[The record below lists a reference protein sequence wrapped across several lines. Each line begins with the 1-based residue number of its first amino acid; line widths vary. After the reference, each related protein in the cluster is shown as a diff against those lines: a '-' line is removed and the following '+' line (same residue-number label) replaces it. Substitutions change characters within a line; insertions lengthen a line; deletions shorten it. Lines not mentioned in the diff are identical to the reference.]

1 MIIHNLV
8 QGSPEWHAHREQYD
22 NASEVSAAASK
33 SKYKSRAALQHQ
45 YATGL
50 RAEVDAATQ
59 KRFDDG
65 HRAEALARPL
75 AEAVIDGELYP
86 ITASDGALSAS
97 FDGLTLNYDLN
108 WEHKALNDEIRAC
121 ETGDDLDEHYKLQMD
136 QQCLIAGIDTTLFS
150 ATKWEKSQTPTEHVL
165 VEIIDGVEVTTYYN
179 LIEAKHLWYTTTPE
193 RKQAVIDIW
202 AQFHRDLANY
212 TPPVVA
218 EKLEAKTIEGLPTLF
233 IQAVGEITTNN
244 MKEYGQALAKRLSD
258 VRAIQ
263 LVTDQDF
270 VDAKAAAKHLRDSIE
285 QAKQAK
291 EAMLS
296 QTVTVGEAARMIDAW
311 CEDMRKTAL
320 KLESDVET
328 QDKIKKTKMI
338 TEAKEKFTGIIAALE
353 AETAPIRILETTPD
367 FANTI
372 KGKRNYDSMQGAIND
387 LLANA
392 ELHVNNLAKDLRAK
406 LTWFKSLDCQ
416 FPIFADLQTLI
427 YKQADDFKLAVNARI
442 AEHEKALQEA
452 AEKAIAIRAKVEAD
466 AAARQAEFNAKL
478 EIAAKEEFKQ
488 KPGAADLSNSPINNL
503 INEADFSKHVIGVD
517 PAAGEDKTV
526 VTNIGKRPTAEAII
540 NLVATTYSVDKP
552 TAQRWLTQSFAQAKA
567 A

>member
-1 MIIHNLV
+1 MITSHNLL
-8 QGSPEWHAHREQYD
+8 QGSQPWHAFRAEHFG
-22 NASEVSAAASK
+22 ASEASAMLGLSP
-33 SKYKSRAALQHQ
+33 YKTRTQLLNEKK
-45 YATGL
+45 TGL
-50 RAEVDAATQ
+50 TADVDAFTQ
-59 KRFDDG
+59 KIFDKG
-65 HRAEALARPL
+65 HAVEALARPIVEKMIGEEL
-75 AEAVIDGELYP
+75 SPMTFSNGKLSASCDGINFEGNIAWENKQFNAAHYEQVKNLELPEIHWPQCQQVLHCTGAEKLFFTISDGTEERTAGIWVFPDVELQAKVIDG
-86 ITASDGALSAS
+86 
-97 FDGLTLNYDLN
+97 
-108 WEHKALNDEIRAC
+108 
-121 ETGDDLDEHYKLQMD
+121 
-136 QQCLIAGIDTTLFS
+136 
-150 ATKWEKSQTPTEHVL
+150 
-165 VEIIDGVEVTTYYN
+165 
-179 LIEAKHLWYTTTPE
+179 
-193 RKQAVIDIW
+193 W
-202 AQFHRDLANY
+202 AQFEKDLANH
-212 TPPVVA
+212 TTVIPS

-244 MKEYGQALAKRLSD
+244 MKEYGQALAKRLND
-258 VRAIQ
+258 VRQIV
-263 LVTDQDF
+263 LVSDQDF
-270 VDAKAAAKHLRDSIE
+270 VDAKAAAKHLRDSID

-320 KLESDVET
+320 KLENDVEA

-353 AETAPIRILETTPD
+353 TETAPIRILETTPD
-367 FANTI
+367 FANAI

-442 AEHEKALQEA
+442 AEHEKAL
-452 AEKAIAIRAKVEAD
+452 AD
-466 AAARQAEFNAKL
+466 AAARQAEFKAKL
-478 EIAAKEEFKQ
+478 EIAAKEELKI
-488 KPGAADLSNSPINNL
+488 KPGAADLSKSPINNL
-503 INEADFSKHVIGVD
+503 INEADCSKHVAGVD
-517 PAAGEDKTV
+517 LAAGEDKTV